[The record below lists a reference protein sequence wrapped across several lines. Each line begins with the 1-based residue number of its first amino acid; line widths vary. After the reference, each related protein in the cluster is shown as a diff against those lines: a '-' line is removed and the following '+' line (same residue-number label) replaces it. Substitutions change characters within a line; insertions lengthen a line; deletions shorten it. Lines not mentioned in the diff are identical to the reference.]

1 MSDDEEKQRL
11 VDDFIDEWLLSVDD
25 YRQSIDGPEDPAQRY
40 VPLLEESIAAVRR
53 ARAAGDQLSL
63 LFWAVFLGKLMV
75 TVTSAQWDHF
85 DDQWGHFDDQKD
97 CLFDKLRAQADVLAN
112 YAGPLAIADVARLRA
127 LAAGR
132 QTQQKKRG
140 TQLEAARA
148 EFERMVS
155 GGLSRRRASTI
166 AGERYGLH
174 PETLRRRRK

>member
-1 MSDDEEKQRL
+1 MSDDEKQRL

-25 YRQSIDGPEDPAQRY
+25 YRQSIDGPEDPARRY
-40 VPLLEESIAAVRR
+40 VRLLEESIAAVRR

-85 DDQWGHFDDQKD
+85 DDQKD
-97 CLFDKLRAQADVLAN
+97 CIFDKLRAQADVLAN

-140 TQLEAARA
+140 AQLEAARA

-155 GGLSRRRASTI
+155 EGLSRRRASTI